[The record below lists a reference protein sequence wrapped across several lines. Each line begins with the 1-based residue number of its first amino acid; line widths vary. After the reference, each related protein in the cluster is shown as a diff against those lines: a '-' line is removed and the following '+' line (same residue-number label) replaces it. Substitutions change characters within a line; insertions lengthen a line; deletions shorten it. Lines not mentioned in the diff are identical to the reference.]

1 MTRTHRPIQGFT
13 IIELMIALGI
23 LGLVVA
29 AVMQTFVAQNHA
41 YTVVDQTTEAQQS
54 MRAVGSLIEHDIR
67 ATGFM
72 VPEAAAACAT
82 DLGNGPDMLWVTD
95 ADPID
100 PTSQT
105 RSQLGATVQGGFN
118 AANTG
123 LQTLNV
129 DNVILDGT
137 AYYDTNGDGVAD
149 ADFKPKAGV
158 IVFDADSPQKGTA
171 CGTVE
176 NVNPGANTIRVDFRS
191 KMAAPGAAD
200 RIVVVPAH
208 VYAVD
213 LVTDPQT
220 PSLTRD
226 GMLLAADV
234 EDLQVAFFYDV
245 DGNGQ
250 MGAAAA
256 ENPGSSAGVQY
267 LSSAWDNRSL
277 REIRLNV
284 VVRTRD
290 PDPTNQNGEFQ
301 TTENRVAVA
310 GNDNFRRRVH
320 TSVVRL
326 RNVGFRGSAS

>member
-1 MTRTHRPIQGFT
+1 VTGAQRSTQGFSL
-13 IIELMIALGI
+13 IELMVALGI

-54 MRAVGSLIEHDIR
+54 MRAVANLIEHDIR

-82 DLGNGPDMLWVTD
+82 DLNNAPDTLWVTD

-100 PTSQT
+100 PTSQN

-123 LQTLNV
+123 FQTVNV

-137 AYYDTNGDGVAD
+137 AYYDTNGDGVPD
-149 ADFKPKAGV
+149 ADFQNNGGV
-158 IVFDADSPQKGTA
+158 IVFDADNPQKGTA
-171 CGTVE
+171 CGIVQ
-176 NVNPGANTIRVDFRS
+176 NVNPGANTVRVDFRS
-191 KMAAPGAAD
+191 TMAAPGLTD
-200 RIVVVPAH
+200 RLVMVPAH
-208 VYAVD
+208 VYAID
-213 LVTDPQT
+213 LVTNPLT

-226 GMLLAADV
+226 GALLANDV
-234 EDLQVAFFYDV
+234 EDLQVAFFFDV
-245 DGNGQ
+245 DNNGQ

-256 ENPGSSAGVQY
+256 ENPGSNGTQY
-267 LSSAWDNRSL
+267 QSSAWDNRTL
-277 REIRLNV
+277 REVRLNV

-290 PDPTNQNGEFQ
+290 QDPTNSQGLFQ
-301 TTENRVAVA
+301 ATENRAGLVA
-310 GNDNFRRRVH
+310 NDTFRRRVH
-320 TSVVRL
+320 TAVVRL